1 MMTRSVSL
9 AMMAASALVL
19 TACATAPAPNSGFL
33 SSYDRLAP
41 SQAALASIREARDE
55 AAAEGVDRVVLEPTR
70 FVGGAEA
77 VLSAEERA
85 QVLREMDRQIC
96 YEMSERFTVL
106 QQGTPSDARLR
117 AAVTGVSRTNPA
129 GGGLSAVANF
139 FIPGPIGVRA
149 PGGTGGLAAEAE
161 MVLPTTGQQIAAIAW
176 ARDAKTVGI
185 DTPSLSTV
193 GDALQLAE
201 PFADALGDAMAPED
215 RAVRDIADPDPCA
228 QYGPRTQPAGFL
240 TRAVTGLYVPEVNTG
255 SKPAD

>member
-85 QVLREMDRQIC
+85 QVRARWTG
-96 YEMSERFTVL
+96 RF
-106 QQGTPSDARLR
+106 A
-117 AAVTGVSRTNPA
+117 
-129 GGGLSAVANF
+129 
-139 FIPGPIGVRA
+139 
-149 PGGTGGLAAEAE
+149 
-161 MVLPTTGQQIAAIAW
+161 
-176 ARDAKTVGI
+176 
-185 DTPSLSTV
+185 
-193 GDALQLAE
+193 
-201 PFADALGDAMAPED
+201 
-215 RAVRDIADPDPCA
+215 
-228 QYGPRTQPAGFL
+228 
-240 TRAVTGLYVPEVNTG
+240 TR
-255 SKPAD
+255 